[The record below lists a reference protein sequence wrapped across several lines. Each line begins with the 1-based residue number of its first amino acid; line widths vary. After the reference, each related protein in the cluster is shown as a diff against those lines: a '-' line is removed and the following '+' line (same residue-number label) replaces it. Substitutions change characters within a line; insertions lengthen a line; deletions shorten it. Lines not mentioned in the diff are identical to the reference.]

1 MSIYEYERSKRNKQI
16 KHKLTLAACMV
27 AALVAVCVAY
37 HQGSKAGRAAGVL
50 AAFDDITACTNDGG
64 NGYYT
69 TATGVRCIYE

>member
-1 MSIYEYERSKRNKQI
+1 MTIYEYEQRNKI
-16 KHKLTLAACMV
+16 KRKLTLAACVV

-37 HQGSKAGRAAGVL
+37 HQGRAAGVL

-64 NGYYT
+64 SGYYT